1 MASGPLTCH
10 CGRSRNGDQVP
21 LDALL
26 GKNIIKQALKNENY
40 ILLPNFTDYFDPS
53 DSKAAGMA
61 QIKSAMAAPIFSPV
75 GVFGVIYINNGIDQE
90 AFNRQDMD
98 YLTLLSVHVA
108 ALVEHI
114 A

>member
-1 MASGPLTCH
+1 
-10 CGRSRNGDQVP
+10 
-21 LDALL
+21 
-26 GKNIIKQALKNENY
+26 
-40 ILLPNFTDYFDPS
+40 
-53 DSKAAGMA
+53 
-61 QIKSAMAAPIFSPV
+61 MAAPIFSPV

-98 YLTLLSVHVA
+98 YLTLLSIYVA

>member
-1 MASGPLTCH
+1 MD
-10 CGRSRNGDQVP
+10 RN
-21 LDALL
+21 L
-26 GKNIIKQALKNENY
+26 IKQALQNENY
-40 ILLPNFTDYFDPS
+40 ILLPNFADYFDPS
-53 DSKAAGMA
+53 DSKAAGLA
-61 QIKSAMAAPIFSPV
+61 RIKSAMAAPIFSPL

-98 YLTLLSVHVA
+98 YLTLLSIHVA